1 MFWALLPMIVFAQT
15 GFVEKVQKS
24 SEGWGKVSINQES
37 RLTRLLNGDT
47 VIVQEKKVEEKNVN
61 SEKHKIDA
69 KKDEEKVSVDSYEA
83 NGSVRP
89 VKMKRYKIS
98 GYRIQIYA
106 GNNSRNSRVEAERV
120 AQRFKG
126 FFPKVSAYTH
136 FYPPRWV
143 CRVGDFKTAEQATA
157 FMSQI
162 QQLKAFSGLIVVK
175 TAIQVAYRSDVSE

>member
-69 KKDEEKVSVDSYEA
+69 KKDE
-83 NGSVRP
+83 
-89 VKMKRYKIS
+89 
-98 GYRIQIYA
+98 
-106 GNNSRNSRVEAERV
+106 
-120 AQRFKG
+120 
-126 FFPKVSAYTH
+126 
-136 FYPPRWV
+136 
-143 CRVGDFKTAEQATA
+143 
-157 FMSQI
+157 
-162 QQLKAFSGLIVVK
+162 
-175 TAIQVAYRSDVSE
+175 

>member
-24 SEGWGKVSINQES
+24 SEGWGKVNINQES

-69 KKDEEKVSVDSYEA
+69 KKDEEKVSVDSSEA

-98 GYRIQIYA
+98 G
-106 GNNSRNSRVEAERV
+106 
-120 AQRFKG
+120 
-126 FFPKVSAYTH
+126 
-136 FYPPRWV
+136 
-143 CRVGDFKTAEQATA
+143 
-157 FMSQI
+157 
-162 QQLKAFSGLIVVK
+162 
-175 TAIQVAYRSDVSE
+175 